1 MTNTK
6 HKGASKRDSISLV
19 KKAVREIEEEI
30 SWLRA
35 KQQGLEKALS
45 ILLGEGP

>member
-1 MTNTK
+1 MTERTR
-6 HKGASKRDSISLV
+6 KGLSKRDSISLV
-19 KKAVREIEEEI
+19 KKAVRDIEEEI
-30 SWLRA
+30 SRLRA